1 MADLLGKH
9 DDAAMFYQ
17 LGQNYKNLFDPT
29 TGFMRGK
36 SEDGKWREPFRPDQE
51 YWEDY
56 TESDAWQATFNVMQD
71 VQGLID
77 LYGGDNPFIA
87 KLDALF
93 AAPSDVLESPPDITG
108 MVGQVAQ
115 GNEPSNHI
123 PYLYNFAGA
132 AWKTQERVRQIARLY
147 NNTPQGIPGN
157 DDCGQISTW
166 FVFAA
171 LGFYPVNAVTGVYVL
186 GSPLVNRATLRN
198 PAQGTTFTVVA
209 QNNSDE
215 NLYVQSVELNR
226 KPLTHSW
233 FTHAD
238 ILDGGEL
245 RFHMGREPNKTR
257 FRARKTVLR
266 GGWGLMYSYGL
277 EGGNASGARVN
288 TPYISSLDS
297 VSPTNYSQ
305 GGSPFS
311 NVSMGLL
318 WQATKLAFLGRAGQ
332 SHILCGLPSV
342 GQPVRQVAYPQRRQ
356 VDQQLGKIELRVYIV
371 AAAA

>member
-1 MADLLGKH
+1 VRTLKRHELGE
-9 DDAAMFYQ
+9 FLPYPGERQ
-17 LGQNYKNLFDPT
+17 RL
-29 TGFMRGK
+29 
-36 SEDGKWREPFRPDQE
+36 
-51 YWEDY
+51 
-56 TESDAWQATFNVMQD
+56 
-71 VQGLID
+71 
-77 LYGGDNPFIA
+77 
-87 KLDALF
+87 
-93 AAPSDVLESPPDITG
+93 
-108 MVGQVAQ
+108 VA
-115 GNEPSNHI
+115 H
-123 PYLYNFAGA
+123 
-132 AWKTQERVRQIARLY
+132 
-147 NNTPQGIPGN
+147 
-157 DDCGQISTW
+157 
-166 FVFAA
+166 
-171 LGFYPVNAVTGVYVL
+171 
-186 GSPLVNRATLRN
+186 
-198 PAQGTTFTVVA
+198 
-209 QNNSDE
+209 NNSDE

-342 GQPVRQVAYPQRRQ
+342 GQPVR
-356 VDQQLGKIELRVYIV
+356 
-371 AAAA
+371 